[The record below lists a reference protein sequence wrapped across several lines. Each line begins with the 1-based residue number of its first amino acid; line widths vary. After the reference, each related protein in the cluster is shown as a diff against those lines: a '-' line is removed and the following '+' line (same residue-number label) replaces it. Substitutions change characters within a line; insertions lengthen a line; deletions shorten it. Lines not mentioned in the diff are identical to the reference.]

1 MTESAAFWD
10 QYGNSGGLAIR
21 STIGRLKECS
31 RSEANFFVGR
41 VKYLDYDH
49 PEPIKQVSNALSP
62 AFLKRKS
69 FEHEREVRVLQWY
82 LPFIEDKVDWAK
94 AHESAELPADLT
106 VLIESVYISPT
117 SPVWLVDA
125 VRELL
130 SRFGLPEIPVRRS
143 ELYDRTID

>member
-1 MTESAAFWD
+1 M
-10 QYGNSGGLAIR
+10 NR
-21 STIGRLKECS
+21 
-31 RSEANFFVGR
+31 
-41 VKYLDYDH
+41 
-49 PEPIKQVSNALSP
+49 PEPIGQVSNALSP

-82 LPFIEDKVDWAK
+82 LPFTEDKVDWAK
-94 AHESAELPADLT
+94 AHESSELPVDLT

-130 SRFGLPEIPVRRS
+130 SRFGLPDVPVRRS